1 MAYKIVFLFFRSLAC
16 LPFRV
21 LYVISDLIY
30 VILCYVLRYRREVV
44 EKNIRNSFPMKS
56 EREIRDIRKGFYRHL
71 ADCIVETVKLLD
83 VSDAE
88 MRKRVEVNNAELIER
103 MAEDG
108 KSIIL
113 YLGHYG
119 NWEWVQEISCRYSRP
134 KVSAEI
140 YRHAKNKVF
149 NQLISRI
156 RSRYSTVQII
166 QKKAVRTLL
175 GFNRTG
181 TQCMVGFISDQRPNS
196 TNLNHWL
203 TFLNQDT
210 PVAVG
215 GEEIGRHIGAHY
227 AYLDIEKKSRGH
239 YCLTF
244 KEIKPDADA
253 TDYPI
258 TASFFRMFEQTIQRN
273 PSYWLW
279 SHDRWKFKRK

>member
-1 MAYKIVFLFFRSLAC
+1 MTYQIVYLFFRALAF
-16 LPFRV
+16 LPFGA
-21 LYVISDLIY
+21 LYVISDMIY
-30 VILCYVLRYRREVV
+30 VVLYHVLRYRRKVV
-44 EKNIRNSFPMKS
+44 EKNLQNSFPTKTQS
-56 EREIRDIRKGFYRHL
+56 EIRDIRKGFYRHL

-88 MRKRVEVNNAELIER
+88 MRKRVEVKNTELIER

-108 KSIIL
+108 KSIVL

-119 NWEWVQEISCRYSRP
+119 NWEWVQEVSCRYSKP

-149 NQLISRI
+149 NRLISKI

-175 GFNRTG
+175 GFNKSG
-181 TQCMVGFISDQRPNS
+181 IQCLVGFISDQRPNS

-215 GEEIGRHIGAHY
+215 GEEIGRHIRAHY
-227 AYLDIEKKSRGH
+227 AYLDIVKKSRGH

-244 KEIKPDADA
+244 REIKPDAKT

-258 TASFFRMFEQTIQRN
+258 TTSFFRMFEDTIQRN

-279 SHDRWKFKRK
+279 SHDRWKFKRN

>member
-1 MAYKIVFLFFRSLAC
+1 MAYKIVYLIFRSLSC

-56 EREIRDIRKGFYRHL
+56 EREIRDIRTGFYRHL

-119 NWEWVQEISCRYSRP
+119 NWEWVQEISSRYSRP

-175 GFNRTG
+175 GFNRTD

>member
-1 MAYKIVFLFFRSLAC
+1 MTYKIVYLIFRSLSC

-88 MRKRVEVNNAELIER
+88 MRKRVEVNNTELIER